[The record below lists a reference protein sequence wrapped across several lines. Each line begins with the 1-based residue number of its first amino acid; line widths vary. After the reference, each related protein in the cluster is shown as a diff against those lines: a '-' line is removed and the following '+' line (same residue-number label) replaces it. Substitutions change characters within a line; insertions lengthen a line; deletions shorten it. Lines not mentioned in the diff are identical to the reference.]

1 MVIAKGFYRGER
13 LLYKNLPTG
22 ALHNYAMRTTQTIK
36 DFQPT
41 HVIAV
46 AEGGEL
52 KRKEILSTYKKNREN
67 RPVPQDLQHQWNQA
81 LKLNEGLGIRM
92 ARKDHYEGDDVMA
105 TYTKEVAEKGG
116 AVHLMTGDKDLE
128 QLKVYRNVSVGM
140 FYKIAGHPIDWKT
153 PENTEENPHNLVT
166 TLGVP
171 PRLVVDYLALC
182 GDYSDNFPGCKGIGP
197 VTTKKL
203 LREFGSLERILRYAE
218 IRANSPFDTGWI
230 VKDVKLSLAKNR
242 DLILSRRD
250 WVPELHRHLHKKT
263 WELLMVTFNRCIG
276 SMYQWVYADRRVSE
290 QCDSP
295 LPRPFTDRIF
305 RLINENLDKVEQ
317 ARELATLYDQLSL
330 ESLDNFKYKPPDLK
344 TAESILIGEYG
355 LQQALLELE
364 INRSGHF

>member
-1 MVIAKGFYRGER
+1 MVMAKGFYRGEG
-13 LLYKNLPTG
+13 LMYKNRPTG
-22 ALHNYAMRTTQTIK
+22 ALHNYAIRTTETIK
-36 DFQPT
+36 KFQPT

-67 RPVPQDLQHQWNQA
+67 RSVPLELQHQWNEA
-81 LKLNEGLGIRM
+81 PRLNKGLGIRM
-92 ARKDHYEGDDVMA
+92 AQKVHYEGDDIMA
-105 TYTKEVAEKGG
+105 TYTKQVAEKEGT
-116 AVHLMTGDKDLE
+116 VHLMTGDKDLE
-128 QLKVYRNVSVGM
+128 QLKVYPGVSVGM
-140 FYKIAGHPIDWKT
+140 WSPIKT
-153 PENTEENPHNLVT
+153 PENTIETPHNLVT

-203 LREFGSLERILRYAE
+203 LSEFGSLERILRYAA
-218 IRANSPFDTGWI
+218 IRAESSFDTGWI
-230 VKDVKLSLAKNR
+230 GKDVKLSLAKNR
-242 DLILSRRD
+242 ELVLSTRD
-250 WVPELHRHLHKKT
+250 WVPELHHHLDKET
-263 WELLMVTFNRCIG
+263 WKLLMFTFHRCVG
-276 SMYQWVYADRRVSE
+276 AMYQWVYADRRVSE

-317 ARELATLYDQLSL
+317 ARELATLYDTLSL
-330 ESLDNFKYKPPDLK
+330 ESLDNFKYEPPDME

-355 LQQALLELE
+355 LQQALLE
-364 INRSGHF
+364 ISRN